1 MKYLSKLLKTDIESI
16 KRMKLNTVLQ
26 MLAKIWNSL

>member
-1 MKYLSKLLKTDIESI
+1 MKYLSKLLKTDIEII